1 MWPMGSLDTA
11 FRISERGKT
20 NRFLHG
26 SFGGVNFAECD
37 GRVNVIAR
45 VSVEARDGGL
55 KHVTGTKRISGWAV
69 KHVLV
74 KHLCP
79 CPWC

>member
-1 MWPMGSLDTA
+1 MGLPDTA

-20 NRFLHG
+20 NRFLRG

-45 VSVEARDGGL
+45 ESVEAREEARGETRVSLPVD
-55 KHVTGTKRISGWAV
+55 
-69 KHVLV
+69 
-74 KHLCP
+74 C
-79 CPWC
+79 